1 MKKPRSYE
9 DLREK
14 WVHEDDLLNHRVTWL
29 LLSQTLLFAAYGV
42 CLAAPTD
49 PKFPQEIERLVAV
62 IPLLGIALAV
72 AVSAA
77 IAGAY
82 FAQRSLERLLIAE
95 PLSVPN
101 VHNWIGHSSL
111 FVYPVFFLF
120 AWVTVLLP

>member
-1 MKKPRSYE
+1 MKEARSYQ

-62 IPLLGIALAV
+62 IPLLGITLAV

-77 IAGAY
+77 IASAY
-82 FAQRSLERLLIAE
+82 FAQKSLEHLAVE
-95 PLSVPN
+95 PLSVPS
-101 VHNWIGHSSL
+101 VHNWVGHSSIL
-111 FVYPVFFLF
+111 VYPVFFIL
-120 AWVTVLLP
+120 AWAIVLLP